1 VSSARPR
8 ATLAV
13 LASAVLFGTTGTA
26 QALGPAGLDPL
37 AVGAVRVVLA
47 GTVLALLALALGA
60 YRGVRPRWSPVLV
73 GAIGVVVYQ
82 LGFFTG
88 VRWSGVAV
96 GTVVALGSGPVWAGL
111 VEWLVTRRTPGRTWT
126 AATAL
131 AVLGVVVLVLAGGG
145 DGGGSAPGVLAA
157 LAAGLGYGVYTV
169 TGARLIGDGQRSYGA
184 MGLMFGAGAVL
195 LLPLLVLRWPGGLD
209 SAGGLTVA
217 LYLALVPTVFGYLL
231 FGTGLRVLPAPTV
244 ATLTLAEPVVATL
257 LGVLVLHERITPGG
271 VAGALLVLGGLSLL
285 ALPAKRVATPAG

>member
-1 VSSARPR
+1 MSGARPR

-47 GTVLALLALALGA
+47 GSVLALLALALGA
-60 YRGVRPRWSPVLV
+60 YRGTRPAWPPVLV

-88 VRWSGVAV
+88 VRWSGVAA

-145 DGGGSAPGVLAA
+145 DDGGSALGLLAA

-169 TGARLIGDGQRSYGA
+169 TGARLISDGQRSSGA

-209 SAGGLTVA
+209 GPGGLTVA

-231 FGTGLRVLPAPTV
+231 FGAGLRVLPAATV

-257 LGVLVLHERITPGG
+257 LGVLVLGERITPGG
-271 VAGALLVLGGLSLL
+271 AAGALLVLGGLSLL
-285 ALPAKRVATPAG
+285 ALPDTRVAARRG